1 MALILLA
8 VSAALTVYYLIAK
21 KFADIA
27 ASKGYSETK
36 YFWICILLGI
46 IGYIWVIA
54 LPKIYPKSRNKQ

>member
-8 VSAALTVYYLIAK
+8 VAAALTVYYLIAK

-27 ASKGYSETK
+27 AGKGYSETK
-36 YFWICILLGI
+36 YFCICILLGI

-54 LPKIYPKSRNKQ
+54 LPKIYPNGQKKR

>member
-8 VSAALTVYYLIAK
+8 VAATLTVYYLIAK
-21 KFADIA
+21 KLADIA

-36 YFWICILLGI
+36 YFWICIFLGI

-54 LPKIYPKSRNKQ
+54 LPKIYPKSRNNQ

>member
-8 VSAALTVYYLIAK
+8 VAAALTVYYLIAK

-36 YFWICILLGI
+36 YFLFFFLLGI

-54 LPKIYPKSRNKQ
+54 LPKIYPNSQKKR

>member
-8 VSAALTVYYLIAK
+8 VTAALTVYYLIAK

-46 IGYIWVIA
+46 IGYLWVIA
-54 LPKIYPKSRNKQ
+54 LPKIYPNSQKRR

>member
-1 MALILLA
+1 MALIILA
-8 VSAALTVYYLIAK
+8 VTAALTVYYLIAK

-36 YFWICILLGI
+36 YFWICFLLGI

-54 LPKIYPKSRNKQ
+54 LPKIYPKNQSKR

>member
-1 MALILLA
+1 MALILLTA
-8 VSAALTVYYLIAK
+8 AAALTVYYLIAK

-27 ASKGYSETK
+27 VSKSYSETK

-54 LPKIYPKSRNKQ
+54 LPKIYPNSQKKR